1 LEVRCPLCGNLSTPD
16 ALDEA
21 LWLPIGAITM
31 MESLHPGWQL
41 GEGACPSCV
50 QRALVEML
58 ILQAEVRH
66 QDRILAAWPLNA
78 ETAYGVLPTPL
89 RLHVDPR
96 YRGQGVTMA
105 FIDAAFYP
113 HPDLVRPRN
122 RIRAWVDASTG
133 PVHAVYYDREDTP
146 QWPGWDDADPSQW
159 HGMMTSSAAAGNG
172 WMSHGLYR
180 GLASEADVVLVQVR
194 GPQGGI
200 TNDSITRGLRWLRD
214 HGPGL
219 GVKVVSVSVAGRN
232 TEWHTGNPVD
242 EAVEALVEAGITVVT
257 ASGNEGERRL
267 VPPAT
272 APHALTIGGI
282 DDRNNFDPAEV
293 DVWHSSY
300 GDTVSGQLKPELVA
314 PSIWVVAPVL
324 PGSGVA
330 AEARR
335 LFQFRH
341 IRDLDVEFRI
351 AEQKLVTPHYQHV
364 QGTSFAAP
372 LVSSVIACM
381 LEANPALTPQKVR
394 EILIRTAQPV
404 VGADRE
410 RQGAGAIVSSLAL
423 AEAMREEGG
432 PLEGIPLS
440 PQVDASGVTFWLYD
454 NSSRQVHVR
463 GSWDDW
469 SAPGI
474 AAEQVRPCVWRAHM
488 PPLDAGRYGYKFLLD
503 GWVWLDDPDNPRKEP
518 NGYGSFNTILE
529 I

>member
-1 LEVRCPLCGNLSTPD
+1 MSIIDIDTIITGTLADTLEVRCPLCGNLSTPD

-21 LWLPIGAITM
+21 LWLPIGAIAM
-31 MESLHPGWQL
+31 MESLHPGWRL

-66 QDRILAAWPLNA
+66 QDRIQAAWPLNA

-159 HGMMTSSAAAGNG
+159 HGMMTNSVAAGNG

-200 TNDSITRGLRWLRD
+200 TNDSITRGLRWLCD

-257 ASGNEGERRL
+257 ASGNDGSVGSCLPPQRL
-267 VPPAT
+267 T
-272 APHALTIGGI
+272 L
-282 DDRNNFDPAEV
+282 
-293 DVWHSSY
+293 
-300 GDTVSGQLKPELVA
+300 
-314 PSIWVVAPVL
+314 
-324 PGSGVA
+324 
-330 AEARR
+330 
-335 LFQFRH
+335 
-341 IRDLDVEFRI
+341 
-351 AEQKLVTPHYQHV
+351 
-364 QGTSFAAP
+364 
-372 LVSSVIACM
+372 
-381 LEANPALTPQKVR
+381 
-394 EILIRTAQPV
+394 
-404 VGADRE
+404 
-410 RQGAGAIVSSLAL
+410 
-423 AEAMREEGG
+423 
-432 PLEGIPLS
+432 
-440 PQVDASGVTFWLYD
+440 
-454 NSSRQVHVR
+454 
-463 GSWDDW
+463 
-469 SAPGI
+469 
-474 AAEQVRPCVWRAHM
+474 
-488 PPLDAGRYGYKFLLD
+488 
-503 GWVWLDDPDNPRKEP
+503 
-518 NGYGSFNTILE
+518 
-529 I
+529 